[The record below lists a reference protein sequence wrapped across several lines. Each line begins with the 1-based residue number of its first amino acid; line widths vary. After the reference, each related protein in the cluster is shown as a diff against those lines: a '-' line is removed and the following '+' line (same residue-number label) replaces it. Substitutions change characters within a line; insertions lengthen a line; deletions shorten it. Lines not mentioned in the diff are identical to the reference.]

1 MFEVGFS
8 EIAVIAVIA
17 LIVLGPERLPKAA
30 RMAGTFLRKARRS
43 FESLKLEVE
52 RELEADELK
61 KQFAQLTAAPAAFA
75 NELQQPFGEA
85 KAALEHNV
93 EAAVQS
99 AKAAFADFSTPA
111 EINTAANS
119 VEASTD
125 LVTVPALSKISG
137 DDPKQ
142 TDAPRPGP

>member
-30 RMAGTFLRKARRS
+30 RMAGTFLRKARQS

-61 KQFAQLTAAPAAFA
+61 KQFAQISAAPANFSNA
-75 NELQQPFGEA
+75 LQQP
-85 KAALEHNV
+85 LV
-93 EAAVQS
+93 ET
-99 AKAAFADFSTPA
+99 KAAFDKNVDEVMQSLKEPFQDLSRSSDLDRAPSREVQDTLA
-111 EINTAANS
+111 TKTQLTHES
-119 VEASTD
+119 VK
-125 LVTVPALSKISG
+125 TVVEPSS
-137 DDPKQ
+137 
-142 TDAPRPGP
+142 AP